1 MKKVLLTEAIHQN
14 AVEYLKEHFEV
25 IQCEKPDEETI
36 IRQGKQCSGI
46 LIRSAR
52 ITPAIMDAIP
62 TLEVVAKHGM
72 GVDNVDVKYAT
83 QKGIQVVNAP
93 LSNLNAVAEHIV
105 TLLLALSKRLVRM
118 DKLLRNGRFS
128 DRTKF
133 QNIELTG
140 KTVGFIGFGKI
151 PRKVLKKL
159 SGFEMQFI
167 AFDPY
172 LKAEDVADLDVR
184 LVEKETV
191 YRTADFVIIH
201 TVLTDATF
209 HLVGEDELAMMKPS
223 AYLINA
229 CRGPVVDEKALIR
242 ALQEERIGGAGL
254 DVFEQEPPEKDN
266 VLFDMDQVIV
276 SPHNAALCD
285 GALYKMAMDSALG
298 VVEVLEGKKIS
309 FPVNQLG

>member
-1 MKKVLLTEAIHQN
+1 
-14 AVEYLKEHFEV
+14 
-25 IQCEKPDEETI
+25 
-36 IRQGKQCSGI
+36 
-46 LIRSAR
+46 
-52 ITPAIMDAIP
+52 
-62 TLEVVAKHGM
+62 
-72 GVDNVDVKYAT
+72 
-83 QKGIQVVNAP
+83 
-93 LSNLNAVAEHIV
+93 
-105 TLLLALSKRLVRM
+105 
-118 DKLLRNGRFS
+118 
-128 DRTKF
+128 
-133 QNIELTG
+133 
-140 KTVGFIGFGKI
+140 
-151 PRKVLKKL
+151 
-159 SGFEMQFI
+159 MQFI
-167 AFDPY
+167 SFDPY

-209 HLVGEDELAMMKPS
+209 HLVGENELAMMKPS

-309 FPVNQLG
+309 FPVNRLG